1 MNAQHMPST
10 VRWMFLLLLLLPLL
24 FLTLQVKGVVGHFG
38 KDAAYYLQI
47 AINVAEG
54 RGFVSNVSLYFEG
67 LHLPAKATIYPV
79 WPLLLGYAGRC
90 MDIFKA
96 ATVLPRIFYFADLV
110 LLYVLSRQ
118 VVERMKTPL
127 SPRARLVFPYLL
139 VALLGTNYV
148 FFWATSQPYTE
159 GLAFLFAI
167 TAFLALARA
176 VPAGEA
182 ITAPK
187 TPWLIA
193 SALFCA
199 LAFLTRSQL
208 ICVVAGIGTSLAFGA
223 LRQPA
228 MRRGVVWFGLCFLAP
243 VLAWVLHNGAI
254 PGLGSLDPLAPTPL
268 KPMVH
273 FVTTDS
279 WASFVWDRLGG
290 LREAFYPWSE
300 FSFVDLF
307 GPAALLVPIAL
318 LIIADTSFHKRSW
331 KPVPNLLISALAWVS
346 AIFFIS
352 LLMFHGI
359 YYMPWLFGWRH
370 GLPLVFALLVSAP
383 YVWAAGHVLGRL
395 LVPLA
400 LCASLILGLQQ
411 ITEQVARI
419 QGFPLTVAEQ
429 ELIDWLKARHPSPTL
444 MSTDAQVLAVYS
456 GKNIHWTLCE
466 EPSERTSEMLKRL
479 PIDYVVVPKSD
490 LACPYLHR
498 IDLDLVLSETFGSS
512 TSQPIYLYTRRH

>member
-1 MNAQHMPST
+1 MNALRATVT
-10 VRWMFLLLLLLPLL
+10 VRWTFLMLLLSPLL

-67 LHLPAKATIYPV
+67 LHLPAKATIYPA

-90 MDIFKA
+90 VDVFKA
-96 ATVLPRIFYFADLV
+96 ATLLPRLFYFADLV

-118 VVERMKTPL
+118 VVDRLKTPL

-167 TAFLALARA
+167 GAFLALARA
-176 VPAGEA
+176 VPADKV
-182 ITAPK
+182 ITAPNTK
-187 TPWLIA
+187 WLIA
-193 SALFCA
+193 SALLCA

-208 ICVVAGIGTSLAFGA
+208 ICVAAGIGASIVLAA
-223 LRQPA
+223 LRQPT
-228 MRRGVVWFGLCFLAP
+228 MRRGAVLFGFCFLAP
-243 VLAWVLHNGAI
+243 VLAWILHNGTI
-254 PGLGSLDPLAPTPL
+254 PGLGSLDPLAPAPL
-268 KPMVH
+268 KPMAH
-273 FVTTDS
+273 FVVTDS
-279 WASFVWDRLGG
+279 WTSFAWDRLGG

-307 GPAALLVPIAL
+307 GPTALLVPISI
-318 LIIADTSFHKRSW
+318 LIVLDTSFHTRNW
-331 KPVPNLLISALAWVS
+331 RLTPDLLISALGWVS

-352 LLMFHGI
+352 LLMFHGV

-370 GLPLVFALLVSAP
+370 GLPLIFALLVSVP
-383 YVWAAGHVLGRL
+383 YVWGAGHVLGRL

-411 ITEQVARI
+411 ITEQAARI
-419 QGFPLTVAEQ
+419 QGFPLTGAEH

-466 EPSERTSEMLKRL
+466 EPPERTSEMLLRL

-490 LACPYLHR
+490 LNCPYLQR
-498 IDLDLVLSETFGSS
+498 IDTDLMLSETFGSS
-512 TSQPIYLYTRRH
+512 TSQPIYLYTRRQ